1 LDQEKIFDEKY
12 LRFKI
17 SRQSLSNRFLY
28 KIIIFRLTGI
38 ANPCRERFPL
48 AEFKY
53 VPGAGH
59 WVHSQKPKE
68 FLDLLLPFLK

>member
-1 LDQEKIFDEKY
+1 MQ
-12 LRFKI
+12 
-17 SRQSLSNRFLY
+17 
-28 KIIIFRLTGI
+28 RLFSSITTNGV
-38 ANPCRERFPL
+38 NPFRERFPL

-68 FLDLLLPFLK
+68 FLDLLLPFLQ